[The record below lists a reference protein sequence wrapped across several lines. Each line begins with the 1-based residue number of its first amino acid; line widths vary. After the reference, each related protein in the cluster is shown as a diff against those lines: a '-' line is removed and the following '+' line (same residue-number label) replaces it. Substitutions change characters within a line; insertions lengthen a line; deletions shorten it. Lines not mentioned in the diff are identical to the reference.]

1 MNLEQFNIFK
11 KSPRFNKER
20 YELGLIAEM
29 EVLDTLRE
37 YFEDGTIFPLPE
49 GDQFDFTGKDKKIEF
64 KSRSVYRLTYE
75 DTAIGI
81 QKINKSRSMEGIEDH
96 FYVFKYVNGLYYW
109 KYDSKL
115 ILRQGKINGI
125 NHYFIDVRELI
136 KIK

>member
-1 MNLEQFNIFK
+1 MNVEQFNIFK

-20 YELGLIAEM
+20 YELGLVAEL

-37 YFEDGTIFPLPE
+37 FFEDGTIFPLSE
-49 GDQFDFTGKDKKIEF
+49 GHQFDFTGKNKKIEF

-75 DTAIGI
+75 DTAIGV

-96 FYVFKYVNGLYYW
+96 YYVFKFVNGLYNW
-109 KYDSKL
+109 KYDSTL
-115 ILRQGKINGI
+115 FLRQGKINGI
-125 NHYFIDVRELI
+125 NHFFIDVRKLI

>member
-11 KSPRFNKER
+11 SSPKFNKER

-37 YFEDGTIFPLPE
+37 YFEDGTILPLPE

-64 KSRSVYRLTYE
+64 KSRSVYRLRYD

-81 QKINKSRSMEGIEDH
+81 QKIKKSQSMEGIDNH
-96 FYVFKYVNGLYYW
+96 YYVFKYVNGLHYW

-115 ILRQGKINGI
+115 LLRHGKINGI
-125 NHYFIDVRELI
+125 NH
-136 KIK
+136 